1 MSKNIMLTLCITA
14 LLYSCTATK
23 SSSDFS
29 NEIFVDVEQSVEL
42 PLQRGRIIPLET
54 SDSSLL
60 YDIVSIDQVKD
71 KYFIRSRNKILT
83 FDTEGNYLYNISGI
97 GQGNKEYV
105 NLSSFFIKNEE
116 LCIYD
121 FNQGRVLF
129 FAPSGRYLRTEK
141 AVKNS
146 DVECVPQLIR
156 PYGKNKYIAKNS
168 FNGTP
173 GYVTPALSLLDEK
186 YTITQTLEGHSLHT
200 GFLLFDFMNCDDNG
214 GFITY
219 WEALSDTIYT
229 VVNDSMV
236 QPKYLVN
243 FGEYAIPAV
252 ERLNKDVYDLIDY
265 VNKPENKKL
274 ATLIRYVYE
283 EENYLYFVFS
293 CEDSVRLAL
302 YNKETHNTT
311 TYILPA
317 EVNGGKYRLASF
329 LKVDKDKVIMALE
342 DCENIEN
349 NQSLF
354 IINKKELYE
363 KSRFK

>member
-1 MSKNIMLTLCITA
+1 MLTLCITV

-121 FNQGRVLF
+121 FNQGRVLV

-156 PYGKNKYIAKNS
+156 PYGKNKYITKNS

-311 TYILPA
+311 THILPA

>member
-1 MSKNIMLTLCITA
+1 
-14 LLYSCTATK
+14 
-23 SSSDFS
+23 
-29 NEIFVDVEQSVEL
+29 
-42 PLQRGRIIPLET
+42 
-54 SDSSLL
+54 
-60 YDIVSIDQVKD
+60 
-71 KYFIRSRNKILT
+71 
-83 FDTEGNYLYNISGI
+83 
-97 GQGNKEYV
+97 
-105 NLSSFFIKNEE
+105 
-116 LCIYD
+116 
-121 FNQGRVLF
+121 
-129 FAPSGRYLRTEK
+129 
-141 AVKNS
+141 
-146 DVECVPQLIR
+146 
-156 PYGKNKYIAKNS
+156 
-168 FNGTP
+168 
-173 GYVTPALSLLDEK
+173 
-186 YTITQTLEGHSLHT
+186 
-200 GFLLFDFMNCDDNG
+200 MNCDDNG

-311 TYILPA
+311 THILPA

>member
-1 MSKNIMLTLCITA
+1 M
-14 LLYSCTATK
+14 
-23 SSSDFS
+23 
-29 NEIFVDVEQSVEL
+29 
-42 PLQRGRIIPLET
+42 
-54 SDSSLL
+54 
-60 YDIVSIDQVKD
+60 
-71 KYFIRSRNKILT
+71 
-83 FDTEGNYLYNISGI
+83 
-97 GQGNKEYV
+97 
-105 NLSSFFIKNEE
+105 
-116 LCIYD
+116 
-121 FNQGRVLF
+121 
-129 FAPSGRYLRTEK
+129 
-141 AVKNS
+141 
-146 DVECVPQLIR
+146 
-156 PYGKNKYIAKNS
+156 
-168 FNGTP
+168 
-173 GYVTPALSLLDEK
+173 TPALSLLDEK
-186 YTITQTLEGHSLHT
+186 YTITRTLEGHSLHT

-311 TYILPA
+311 THILLA

>member
-1 MSKNIMLTLCITA
+1 MLTLCITV

-129 FAPSGRYLRTEK
+129 FAPSSRYLRTEK

-146 DVECVPQLIR
+146 DVECAPQLIR

-229 VVNDSMV
+229 VVNDCMV
-236 QPKYLVN
+236 QPKYFVN

-265 VNKPENKKL
+265 VNKPENQKL

>member
-1 MSKNIMLTLCITA
+1 M
-14 LLYSCTATK
+14 
-23 SSSDFS
+23 
-29 NEIFVDVEQSVEL
+29 
-42 PLQRGRIIPLET
+42 
-54 SDSSLL
+54 
-60 YDIVSIDQVKD
+60 
-71 KYFIRSRNKILT
+71 
-83 FDTEGNYLYNISGI
+83 
-97 GQGNKEYV
+97 
-105 NLSSFFIKNEE
+105 
-116 LCIYD
+116 
-121 FNQGRVLF
+121 
-129 FAPSGRYLRTEK
+129 
-141 AVKNS
+141 
-146 DVECVPQLIR
+146 
-156 PYGKNKYIAKNS
+156 
-168 FNGTP
+168 
-173 GYVTPALSLLDEK
+173 
-186 YTITQTLEGHSLHT
+186 
-200 GFLLFDFMNCDDNG
+200 
-214 GFITY
+214 
-219 WEALSDTIYT
+219 
-229 VVNDSMV
+229 
-236 QPKYLVN
+236 
-243 FGEYAIPAV
+243 

-293 CEDSVRLAL
+293 CEDSVRLTL

>member
-1 MSKNIMLTLCITA
+1 MNRTIMLTLCITA

-97 GQGNKEYV
+97 GQGNK
-105 NLSSFFIKNEE
+105 
-116 LCIYD
+116 
-121 FNQGRVLF
+121 
-129 FAPSGRYLRTEK
+129 
-141 AVKNS
+141 
-146 DVECVPQLIR
+146 
-156 PYGKNKYIAKNS
+156 
-168 FNGTP
+168 
-173 GYVTPALSLLDEK
+173 
-186 YTITQTLEGHSLHT
+186 GHSLHT

-219 WEALSDTIYT
+219 WEALSDTIYA

-265 VNKPENKKL
+265 VNKPENQKL

-293 CEDSVRLAL
+293 CEDSVRLTL

-329 LKVDKDKVIMALE
+329 LKVDKDKLIMALE

-354 IINKKELYE
+354 IINKKELCE
-363 KSRFK
+363 KSCFK